1 LIAKTKLISVRL
13 SAGLSQAR
21 LGARADVHPAN
32 ISAIE
37 HRQRPCWPALRKRIS
52 KVLGISEAELFD
64 RQGWALEDKDTNESL
79 QKIAQ

>member
-1 LIAKTKLISVRL
+1 MIAKTKLVSVR
-13 SAGLSQAR
+13 SSMGLSQAR

-52 KVLGISEAELFD
+52 SVLGIAETELFNE
-64 RQGWALEDKDTNESL
+64 QGWALEDTSEPL
-79 QKIAQ
+79 RMAR